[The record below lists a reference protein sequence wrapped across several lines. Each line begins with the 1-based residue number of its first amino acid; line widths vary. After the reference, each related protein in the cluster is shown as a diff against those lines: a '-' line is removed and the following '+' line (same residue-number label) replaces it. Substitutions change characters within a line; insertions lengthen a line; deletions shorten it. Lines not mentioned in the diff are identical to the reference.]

1 MQFVDNGENMKVKS
15 FNKMLQSEYDLF
27 EQDAM
32 YYGDNKSEY
41 FYKNGFDDG
50 LYTFC
55 LMLKENGM
63 SPKKILKMIEKLDPK
78 AQSLTYTCV
87 MDWAY
92 DDYEE

>member
-1 MQFVDNGENMKVKS
+1 MDNGENMKVKS
-15 FNKMLQSEYDLF
+15 FNKMLQSEYNLF

-50 LYTFC
+50 LFTFC
-55 LMLKENGM
+55 SMLRENGM

-78 AQSLTYTCV
+78 SQSLTHTCV
-87 MDWAY
+87 IDWVY
-92 DDYEE
+92 DEEDV